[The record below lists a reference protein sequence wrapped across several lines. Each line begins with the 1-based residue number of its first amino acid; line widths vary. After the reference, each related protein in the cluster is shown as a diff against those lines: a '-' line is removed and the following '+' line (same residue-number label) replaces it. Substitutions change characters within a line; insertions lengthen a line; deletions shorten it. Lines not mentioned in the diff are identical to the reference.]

1 MSALAAA
8 VLAFLAGDAPEE
20 GNPLELRAMTQ
31 DTRVDEPQ
39 EPESQEHT
47 SLVPS

>member
-8 VLAFLAGDAPEE
+8 VLAFLAGDAPEAP
-20 GNPLELRAMTQ
+20 NPLELRAAAQ
-31 DTRVDEPQ
+31 DSQADEPQ
-39 EPESQEHT
+39 EPEFQEYT